1 MLELF
6 VIFYL
11 ITEILKLPLWYVENL
26 YDLSKK
32 SYKYLVSVMNLTK

>member
-11 ITEILKLPLWYVENL
+11 ITETLKLPLWYVENL
-26 YDLSKK
+26 LNYFK
-32 SYKYLVSVMNLTK
+32 YKLNKIVKW